1 MTTLDLDALINTSR
15 LPRVKLAGRE
25 VIVYPLTGMAAHR
38 IAVVQDAD
46 ASGAAMLGALLEIL
60 GPLVPDLTKS
70 ERERLS
76 VEQIAA
82 IIQLSRGQITEVE
95 QMIAAQVAKDAE
107 PAGNGEAVGASS

>member
-1 MTTLDLDALINTSR
+1 MTMIDLDALINTSR

-25 VIVYPLTGMAAHR
+25 VVVYPLTGAAAHR
-38 IAVVQDAD
+38 IATVQDAD
-46 ASGAAMLGALLEIL
+46 ATGAAMLGALLDIM

-82 IIQLSRGQITEVE
+82 IIQLSRGQIAEVE
-95 QMIAAQVAKDAE
+95 QMIAQQVAKEAE
-107 PAGNGEAVGASS
+107 PAGNGEAVAASS

>member
-1 MTTLDLDALINTSR
+1 MTMIDLDALVNTSR

-25 VIVYPLTGMAAHR
+25 VVVFPLTGSAAHR
-38 IAVVQDAD
+38 IATVQDAD
-46 ASGAAMLGALLEIL
+46 PTGAAMLGALLEVI

-82 IIQLSRGQITEVE
+82 IIHLSRGQIGEVE
-95 QMIAAQVAKDAE
+95 QMIAAQVAKEAE
-107 PAGNGEAVGASS
+107 PEGNGAAVEASS

>member
-1 MTTLDLDALINTSR
+1 MTMLDLDALINTSR

-25 VIVYPLTGMAAHR
+25 VVVYPLTGAAAHR
-38 IAVVQDAD
+38 IALVQEAD

-60 GPLVPDLTKS
+60 GPLVPDLTKG

-82 IIQLSRGQITEVE
+82 IIQLSRGQIAEVE
-95 QMIAAQVAKDAE
+95 QMIAAQAAKETE